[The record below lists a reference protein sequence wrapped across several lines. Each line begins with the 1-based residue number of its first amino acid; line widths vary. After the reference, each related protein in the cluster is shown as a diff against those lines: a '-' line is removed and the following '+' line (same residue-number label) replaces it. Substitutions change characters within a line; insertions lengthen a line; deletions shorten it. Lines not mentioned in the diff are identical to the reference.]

1 MPSTR
6 NELITIALHRTTS
19 ALDRETQRALRA
31 FGLTL
36 GQFAVLE
43 ALAHKGPMAVGDIKR
58 AVLSTDGT
66 IPVVLKNLQAQG
78 FIGSKPDPADGRRR
92 IVWITEAGREV
103 FEPAYKASRQVLDQV
118 LSAWSPEE
126 RVQLSHLL
134 SKAPEPQEERTR
146 EHTPQE
152 QTRRITRGLQPPH
165 SGKTRNS
172 TM

>member
-6 NELITIALHRTTS
+6 NELIAIALHRTTS
-19 ALDRETQRALRA
+19 ALDRETQRVLRA
-31 FGLTL
+31 YGLTL

-43 ALAHKGPMAVGDIKR
+43 VLAHKGPMAVGDIKR

-92 IVWITEAGREV
+92 IVWITHAGREV
-103 FEPAYKASRQVLDQV
+103 FEPAYEASRQVLDQV
-118 LSAWSPEE
+118 LSTWSPEE

-134 SKAPEPQEERTR
+134 AKAPEPQEERER
-146 EHTPQE
+146 ERMSKRE
-152 QTRRITRGLQPPH
+152 RTRGSMRPH
-165 SGKTRNS
+165 KGNTRKS
-172 TM
+172 SM